1 MFIDRRRVD
10 ITSLPLLA
18 SSKRVKARD
27 GFEDEEG
34 GDFWGEVSGEEVD
47 WVLSGD
53 EVGSDEVGLGNQ
65 LGVTKRPSKG

>member
-1 MFIDRRRVD
+1 MN

-18 SSKRVKARD
+18 SSKRVRARD

-34 GDFWGEVSGEEVD
+34 GEFWGEVSGEEVE
-47 WVLSGD
+47 VLSGD